1 MLKIKQIIKD
11 KYWIVESG
19 YGKVGT
25 VRKLDNGFEYFNQ
38 DNNTKELLPN
48 LDSFKETVVAETTG
62 INQEYKG
69 FPTNTPVLFPVEDET
84 RALFKKAK
92 DGKTIFV
99 AGYYILKYDGMGWQ
113 HAFCHKLETLD
124 KYEHRGP
131 YLTEWAMNLNLKK
144 ARQE

>member
-48 LDSFKETVVAETTG
+48 LDSFKETVVTQTTNA
-62 INQEYKG
+62 NQEYKG
-69 FPTNTPVLFPVEDET
+69 YPTNT
-84 RALFKKAK
+84 
-92 DGKTIFV
+92 
-99 AGYYILKYDGMGWQ
+99 
-113 HAFCHKLETLD
+113 LD
-124 KYEHRGP
+124 LH
-131 YLTEWAMNLNLKK
+131 L
-144 ARQE
+144 

>member
-38 DNNTKELLPN
+38 DNNTQELLPN
-48 LDSFKETVVAETTG
+48 LESFKETVQKLQ

-69 FPTNTPVLFPVEDET
+69 FQQIFVLLEDET
-84 RALFKKAK
+84 RLYSKKLKMENNICCRLLA
-92 DGKTIFV
+92 
-99 AGYYILKYDGMGWQ
+99 LKYDGMGGNT
-113 HAFCHKLETLD
+113 HFV
-124 KYEHRGP
+124 
-131 YLTEWAMNLNLKK
+131 
-144 ARQE
+144 